1 MPERHISFEAQR
13 ATRMYLRRCGPPP
26 TADQLYE
33 VLTAASWSAGQ
44 PTDEDGLPCGEG
56 VVYDR

>member
-1 MPERHISFEAQR
+1 MSERHISYEAQM

-26 TADQLYE
+26 TSDQLYE
-33 VLTAASWSAGQ
+33 VLTAAAAGQ
-44 PTDEDGLPCGEG
+44 FTDEDGLPCGEG